1 MLMRI
6 YEVLLAAFGNRN
18 WWPGETPFEVMV
30 GAVLTQNTNWTNV
43 EKAIGNLKRS
53 GVLNAAAL
61 SELDTSELQGLIRP
75 AGYYRQKTGRLRRL
89 ARWVGGRGADD
100 ASAIAALRAASTY
113 ELRQGLLALNGI
125 GPETADSILLYALE
139 KPVFVVDAY
148 TVRIM
153 SRHGLVDPEVGYEE
167 VQAVFEDGLERD
179 VELYKDFHAQLVE
192 VGKRYCRRRSPR
204 CEICP
209 LRGELSDL
217 VLEEW

>member
-6 YEVLLAAFGNRN
+6 YEALLAAFGHQN

-43 EKAIGNLKRS
+43 EKAIANLKRS
-53 GVLNAAAL
+53 GVLSAAAL
-61 SELDTSELQGLIRP
+61 SELDTSELQDLIRP
-75 AGYYRQKTGRLRRL
+75 AGYYRQKAGRIRRL
-89 ARWVGGRGADD
+89 ARWVAERGADD
-100 ASAIAALRAASTY
+100 ACAIAALRAASTD

-125 GPETADSILLYALE
+125 GPETADSMLLYALE

-179 VELYKDFHAQLVE
+179 VELFKDYHAQLVE

-204 CEICP
+204 CERCP
-209 LRGELSDL
+209 LRGVLGDP

>member
-1 MLMRI
+1 PHSPTLTPC
-6 YEVLLAAFGNRN
+6 LCPPPPAPPSPTPP
-18 WWPGETPFEVMV
+18 PGP
-30 GAVLTQNTNWTNV
+30 
-43 EKAIGNLKRS
+43 
-53 GVLNAAAL
+53 AL
-61 SELDTSELQGLIRP
+61 PGP
-75 AGYYRQKTGRLRRL
+75 P
-89 ARWVGGRGADD
+89 GGGPPPPADD

-179 VELYKDFHAQLVE
+179 VELFKDFHAQLVE

-204 CEICP
+204 CESCP

>member
-1 MLMRI
+1 MRI
-6 YEVLLAAFGNRN
+6 YEALLAAFGHRN

-43 EKAIGNLKRS
+43 EKAIANLKRS
-53 GVLNAAAL
+53 GVLSAAAL
-61 SELDTSELQGLIRP
+61 SELDTSELQDLIRP
-75 AGYYRQKTGRLRRL
+75 AGYYRQKAGRLRRL
-89 ARWVGGRGADD
+89 ARWVAERGADD
-100 ASAIAALRAASTY
+100 ACAIAALRAASTD

-179 VELYKDFHAQLVE
+179 VELFKDYHAQLVE

-204 CEICP
+204 CERCP
-209 LRGELSDL
+209 LRGVLGDP

>member
-6 YEVLLAAFGNRN
+6 YEALLAAFGHRN

-43 EKAIGNLKRS
+43 EKAIANLKRS
-53 GVLNAAAL
+53 GVLSAAAL
-61 SELDTSELQGLIRP
+61 SELDTSELQDLIRP
-75 AGYYRQKTGRLRRL
+75 AGYYRQKAGRIRRL
-89 ARWVGGRGADD
+89 ARWVAERGADD
-100 ASAIAALRAASTY
+100 ACAIAALRAASTD

-125 GPETADSILLYALE
+125 GPETADSMLLYALE

-179 VELYKDFHAQLVE
+179 VELFKDYHAQLVE

-204 CEICP
+204 CERCP
-209 LRGELSDL
+209 LRGVLGDP